1 MSLTVGLCDRLQ
13 IFEKL
18 LENKHMND
26 TNNDTNM
33 TGNADNRSELRT
45 KSGQAIPRDRPWWHY
60 PTGTKAPAHG
70 GGHWT
75 RETGGWKWCTGDV
88 FPTPGGDNMDQV
100 ILPPIQITAPS
111 SQALAEQQNNLEA
124 WNHAE
129 ALSELEEL
137 RTQSGQ
143 GNPVSLSLRATY
155 LWGTVLRIPFT
166 AKQFWISLV
175 SEVEAVTP
183 SAIPSGRAGTG
194 FCRPE
199 VQPPP
204 PPEPAPS
211 DDVEEEL
218 EIRTC
223 FMGHEFG
230 EIEAV
235 PLFRYRALQRALA
248 EAQGELA
255 AFKGFEHRTIK
266 ELAEQRDDALGRLEA
281 VRKARNQFAR
291 KLDEVTKQRDQL
303 VKALEIIASGGRDQ
317 FQWSLT
323 KAESLARNA
332 ITPFTIKPDRTQ
344 VEKSLGINVVID
356 ETVPNDTV
364 RIIPPEAK

>member
-13 IFEKL
+13 IFDKL
-18 LENKHMND
+18 LENKHMNE

-33 TGNADNRSELRT
+33 TGNADNRS
-45 KSGQAIPRDRPWWHY
+45 
-60 PTGTKAPAHG
+60 
-70 GGHWT
+70 
-75 RETGGWKWCTGDV
+75 
-88 FPTPGGDNMDQV
+88 
-100 ILPPIQITAPS
+100 
-111 SQALAEQQNNLEA
+111 
-124 WNHAE
+124 
-129 ALSELEEL
+129 EL

-175 SEVEAVTP
+175 SDVEAVTP

-204 PPEPAPS
+204 PPEPSAIN
-211 DDVEEEL
+211 VEAEIEGL

-248 EAQGELA
+248 EE
-255 AFKGFEHRTIK
+255 R
-266 ELAEQRDDALGRLEA
+266 
-281 VRKARNQFAR
+281 
-291 KLDEVTKQRDQL
+291 KQRDAL
-303 VKALEIIASGGRDQ
+303 IEALKYIAHSGLSARHLADYALTVVKEYL
-317 FQWSLT
+317 
-323 KAESLARNA
+323 K
-332 ITPFTIKPDRTQ
+332 
-344 VEKSLGINVVID
+344 
-356 ETVPNDTV
+356 
-364 RIIPPEAK
+364 